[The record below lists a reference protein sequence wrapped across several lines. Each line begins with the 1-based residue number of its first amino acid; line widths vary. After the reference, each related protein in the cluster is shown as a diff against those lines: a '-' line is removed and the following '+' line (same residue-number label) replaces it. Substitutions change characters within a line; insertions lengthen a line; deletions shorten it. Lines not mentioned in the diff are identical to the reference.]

1 MSVPSPTTASDIASA
16 EPTTIWGPL
25 AIPAF
30 KRLWVANIV
39 SNIGGWMQTAGA
51 GWIMT
56 EIAPPGDKALFVAAM
71 AVATTCPVFLFGFPA
86 GVLADRFDRRRYILA
101 CQIWMMLA
109 ALSLAVLAFT
119 GRLNHWNLLGLMF
132 CVGIGNAMNGPAWH
146 AVVPEIVGR
155 RHLPQAIALNSA
167 AFNLAR
173 TVGPVIGQVLQA
185 LAGIFVLFATNAM
198 TFLALIGAIA
208 SWRRP
213 AEARAQQRRETLWA
227 GFLTG
232 VTFIRDTPA
241 LWRVWGRAACFFVP
255 AIAYATLLPLTGRR
269 LGLSDAEYGF
279 LFSSF
284 GVGAVCGTVMLPRIN
299 AWLGADRAN
308 ITAML
313 TAAAATALGAAVAHV
328 GAVGVGLAVL
338 GGCWMVVIAN
348 NNVATQTLLPSWVR
362 ARGMAVHQM
371 VFFGSLTIGQ
381 TAWGVVA
388 DRIGVPLA
396 MACAAVLLLPMTFLA
411 ASIPLPVPAARTASG
426 D

>member
-1 MSVPSPTTASDIASA
+1 MSALSPTPASEAASA
-16 EPTTIWGPL
+16 APASIWGPL

-30 KRLWVANIV
+30 KRLWIANIV

-56 EIAPPGDKALFVAAM
+56 DIAPSGDKALFVAAM
-71 AVATTCPVFLFGFPA
+71 GVATTCPVFLFGFPA

-101 CQIWMMLA
+101 CQAWMMLA
-109 ALSLAVLAFT
+109 ALALAVLAFI
-119 GRLNHWNLLGLMF
+119 GRLDHWSLLGLMF
-132 CVGIGNAMNGPAWH
+132 CVGIGNAVNGPAWH

-173 TVGPVIGQVLQA
+173 TVGPVIGQILQGI
-185 LAGIFVLFATNAM
+185 AGIFVLFAANAL
-198 TFLALIGAIA
+198 TFSALIAAIW

-213 AEARAQQRRETLWA
+213 AEAHAQQRRESLWG
-227 GFLTG
+227 GFASGLA
-232 VTFIRDTPA
+232 FIRDTPA
-241 LWRVWGRAACFFVP
+241 LWRVWARAACFFMP
-255 AIAYATLLPLTGRR
+255 AIAYATLLPLMGRK

-284 GVGAVCGTVMLPRIN
+284 GVGAVLGTMMLPRIN
-299 AWLGADRAN
+299 AWLGTDRAN

-313 TAAAATALGAAVAHV
+313 VAAAATALGASVPHV
-328 GAVGVGLAVL
+328 VAVGTGLAVC

-348 NNVATQTLLPSWVR
+348 NNVATQNLLPSWVR

-381 TAWGVVA
+381 AAWGIVA
-388 DRIGVPLA
+388 DAIGVPLT
-396 MACAAVLLLPMTFLA
+396 MGCAAALLLPMALVA
-411 ASIPLPVPAARTASG
+411 ASIPLPTSAARPAAG

>member
-1 MSVPSPTTASDIASA
+1 MWA
-16 EPTTIWGPL
+16 PL
-25 AIPAF
+25 GIPAF
-30 KRLWVANIV
+30 KRLWLANIV

-56 EIAPPGDKALFVAAM
+56 EIAPAGDKALFVAAM

-109 ALSLAVLAFT
+109 AAALAVLAAI
-119 GRLNHWNLLGLMF
+119 GKLDHWNLLALMT

-185 LAGIFVLFATNAM
+185 VAGVFALFATNAL

-213 AEARAQQRRETLWA
+213 AEARAQQRSESLWA
-227 GFLTG
+227 GFVTG
-232 VTFIRDTPA
+232 LVFIRDTPA
-241 LWRVWGRAACFFVP
+241 LWRVWARAMCFFVP
-255 AIAYATLLPLTGRR
+255 AIAFATLLPLIGRT
-269 LGLSDAEYGF
+269 LQLSDAQYGV

-284 GVGAVCGTVMLPRIN
+284 GVGAVGGTMMLPRFN

-308 ITAML
+308 IAAML
-313 TAAAATALGAAVAHV
+313 TAAAAIALGAAVPHV
-328 GAVGVGLAVL
+328 VAVGVGLAL
-338 GGCWMVVIAN
+338 CGGCWMVVIAN
-348 NNVATQTLLPSWVR
+348 NNVATQNLLPPWVR
-362 ARGMAVHQM
+362 ARGMAVHQI
-371 VFFGSLTIGQ
+371 VFFGSLTVGQ
-381 TAWGVVA
+381 TLWGIVA
-388 DRIGVPLA
+388 DRIGIPLT
-396 MACAAVLLLPMTFLA
+396 MGCAAVLLLPMAFLA
-411 ASIPLPVPAARTASG
+411 ASIPLPVSAATSAAG